1 MRLAIL
7 AASVCL
13 ALFCVPDLRA
23 ADDETVQ
30 ALKRTSA
37 AFTRVGKEAMHSI
50 VFIDVAAGVEK
61 KKKDRD
67 SDAELENE
75 LYEYFFRERGRR
87 MPHPDR
93 QGTGFIVSEDGY
105 ILTNAHIVDGGG
117 DISVKL
123 HDKRVFDAE
132 LVGSDNRSDVALLKI
147 DGADFPAVSIG
158 DSREV
163 EIGDWA
169 IAIGNPFGLAE
180 TLTVGVISAIGR
192 SGVGITEYENFIQ
205 TDAAINPGNSGGP
218 LLNIDGEVI
227 GMNTAI
233 FSRSGGFMGVGF
245 TLPINMAMNIKDQFI
260 EYGKIRRGFLG
271 VVIDDLTERKRKAL
285 KMDRSEGVYV
295 VEVQP
300 DSAADDAGLKEADVI
315 LQINGNV
322 IKSVA
327 GFRARVALMPP
338 GSKLEIELFRDGAKT
353 TLTAVT
359 GIHPDEKAVEKK
371 ETPKPK
377 ETVTDSPVGPAV
389 GLTVKE
395 LDAATAEK
403 LELAEDDGGVLIT
416 EVTDGTSAEKK
427 GLEAGQVIVSV
438 NRKRVETLEA
448 YHKALK
454 RSETTGVVL
463 LRVRNEDH
471 YRFVT
476 LTVPEE
482 LLESLKEDED
492 EDEGAQP

>member
-13 ALFCVPDLRA
+13 TLFCVPDLRA

-315 LQINGNV
+315 LQINSNV

-359 GIHPDEKAVEKK
+359 GIHPDEKVVEKK

-427 GLEAGQVIVSV
+427 GLEAGKVIVSV

-492 EDEGAQP
+492 AQP